1 MKKMDET
8 AGVPRLMDAAERRP
22 GGPAS
27 ESMQLDFEALF
38 AEYGARFVELAS
50 ALVGSRTE
58 AEDVV
63 QEAFVKAYRAR
74 DRFRGE
80 SMPSTW
86 IRRIVLNEAVE
97 RRRRRRPRSAAGVDL
112 DTLETAAPGPEARA
126 DALERAEAV
135 RRAVDALPEE
145 QRTVVVLREFE
156 GLTFREISEMLDLPL
171 GTVESRAIRARERL
185 RGSLRRHLWQA
196 DEGAEAPR

>member
-1 MKKMDET
+1 MDET
-8 AGVPRLMDAAERRP
+8 AAGPRLIDATRRS
-22 GGPAS
+22 ARETDS

-38 AEYGARFVELAS
+38 AEYGARFVELAAS
-50 ALVGSRTE
+50 LVGSRTE

-86 IRRIVLNEAVE
+86 VRRIVLNEAVE
-97 RRRRRRPRSAAGVDL
+97 RRRRKRPRSAAGVDL
-112 DTLETAAPGPEARA
+112 DAIETTAPGPEARA

-135 RRAVDALPEE
+135 RRAVDALPDE
-145 QRTVVVLREFE
+145 QRAVVMLREFE
-156 GLTFREISEMLDLPL
+156 GLTFREIAEMLDLPL

-185 RGSLRRHLWQA
+185 RGALKRHLLQA
-196 DEGAEAPR
+196 DEGAETPR